1 MVQHALKGLTSMKL
15 HEFVNNI
22 GHKKLGELLDV
33 TPVTIKNWSDY
44 DNAPTPLDALKL
56 IKLSH
61 GALNFETIYQ
71 PYCEKQLKNRGI
83 KIDKVGLQMDFG
95 F

>member
-1 MVQHALKGLTSMKL
+1 MKL
-15 HEFVNNI
+15 HEFINNI
-22 GHKKLGELLDV
+22 GHKTLSELLDV
-33 TPVTIKNWSDY
+33 TTVTTKNWSDY

-61 GALNFETIYQ
+61 GALTFETIYH
-71 PYCEKQLKNRGI
+71 PYCEKKLKDKGI
-83 KIDKVGLQMDFG
+83 KIDRVGIQPDFG